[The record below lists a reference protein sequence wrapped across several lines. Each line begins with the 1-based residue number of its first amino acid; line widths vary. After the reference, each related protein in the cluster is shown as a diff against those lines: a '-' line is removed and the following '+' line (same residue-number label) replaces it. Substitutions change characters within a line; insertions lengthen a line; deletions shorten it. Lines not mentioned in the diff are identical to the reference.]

1 MNRINQPL
9 QAFLVAVQFLTILPV
24 RFKRYPSQY
33 VQAASLLYY
42 PLVGLGIGAVLAL
55 LLQLNL
61 TSSAPLMAAMLLAIW
76 VMITGGLH
84 LDGLADS
91 SDALMGGLGDR
102 AKSLRIMK
110 DSCIGATGAIVL
122 ILYLFLMG
130 AALIVVVDHQLRLP
144 LMIAPV
150 LARTAAIGVLATTP
164 YVRDKG
170 IVAHMIPHMPI
181 KPLQWLVVGVCIIS
195 VVLAPF
201 ITLAVLLVVYLARR
215 AMLTRLG
222 GTTGDTAGA
231 LIAMVELT
239 VITVAAFSV

>member
-1 MNRINQPL
+1 MNRINPSL
-9 QAFLVAVQFLTILPV
+9 QAFLVAVQFLTTLPV
-24 RFKRYPSQY
+24 CFKRYPSQY

-61 TSSAPLMAAMLLAIW
+61 TSSEPLMAAMLLAIW

-110 DSCIGATGAIVL
+110 DPCIGSTGAIVL

-130 AALIVVVDHQLRLP
+130 AALIVVVDHQLLLP

-150 LARTAAIGVLATTP
+150 LARTASIGLLATTP
-164 YVRDKG
+164 YVRDNG
-170 IVAHMIPHMPI
+170 IAAHMIPHMPI
-181 KPLQWLVVGVCIIS
+181 KSIQWLVGGVCIIS
-195 VVLAPF
+195 LVLAPL
-201 ITLAVLLVVYLARR
+201 ITLAVLLVIYLARR
-215 AMLTRLG
+215 AMLIRLG

-239 VITVAAFSV
+239 VITVAAFST

>member
-1 MNRINQPL
+1 MNRISQTL

-33 VQAASLLYY
+33 VQAASLFYY
-42 PLVGLGIGAVLAL
+42 PLVGLCMGAGLAL

-61 TSSAPLMAAMLLAIW
+61 TSSAQLMAAMLLVIW
-76 VMITGGLH
+76 VVITGGLH

-91 SDALMGGLGDR
+91 SDGLMGGLGDR
-102 AKSLRIMK
+102 TKSLRIMK
-110 DSCIGATGAIVL
+110 DPCIGATGAIVL

-130 AALIVVVDHQLRLP
+130 AALIVVVDHQLLLP

-150 LARTAAIGVLATTP
+150 LARTAAIGLLATTP

-181 KPLQWLVVGVCIIS
+181 KPLQWLVGGVCIICL
-195 VVLAPF
+195 VLAPL
-201 ITLAVLLVVYLARR
+201 ITLAVLLVIYLARR
-215 AMLTRLG
+215 AMLIRLG

-231 LIAMVELT
+231 LIAMIELT